1 MILTIDIGNTTIHGG
16 VFKNDELILQFRKT
30 SQLRASSD
38 EIGLFLKTVLRE
50 NGIDPDNIRDIALC
64 SAVPDADYS
73 LRSACIKYF
82 NLTPFQIQAGVRTG
96 LKIQYHNPLEVGA
109 DRIANAIGATHLYP
123 GRNLIIVDFGTAT
136 TFCVVSKGKDY
147 KGGIIIPGIQI
158 SMEALEER
166 TARLP
171 AVEITSRNMVL
182 GRSTVESIQSGLFFG
197 QIGVVKELKNRIT
210 QEIFPGET
218 PMMIG
223 TGGFSTLFRDEKLF
237 DVIIPDLVLQGLNF
251 ALKLNRPS

>member
-82 NLTPFQIQAGVRTG
+82 NLTPFQLQAGVRTG

-109 DRIANAIGATHLYP
+109 DRIANTIGAIHLYP

-136 TFCVVSKGKDY
+136 TFCVVSKSKDY
-147 KGGIIIPGIQI
+147 KGGVIIPGIQI
-158 SMEALEER
+158 SMEALDER

-171 AVEITSRNMVL
+171 AVEITSCDTVV

-223 TGGFSTLFRDEKLF
+223 TGGFSILFREENLF

-251 ALKLNRPS
+251 ALKLNKTP